1 MVEGG
6 RDLNSLVL
14 NCTSHVDFRPGEPLN
29 RCGRGTSPVKELKID
44 TRYGIKREAAMPQL
58 SSEQESA
65 SHNGYP
71 TVRFGEFEA
80 NLRSG
85 EVRKAGIRIKL
96 QDQPFKVL
104 QILLENPGDVVSRE
118 ELQTRIWPDVSYGD
132 FDHAVNVAVGKLR
145 TALGDSADSSS
156 FIETVP
162 RRGYRFVAAV
172 EILRPVAVAPIR
184 SQAEVEE
191 PPAQPGDQQKI
202 PSRPSNLRRV
212 RPQLILGIA
221 LGAALLALGIWLG
234 RRSAGSHPVDAQRL
248 TMMRGTVY
256 SARFAPD
263 SHTVIYAASWEG
275 EPAKLY
281 STDLKFPGSR
291 PMGLTGADLLSVSAS
306 GEMALL
312 QTAEPI
318 FMVGMTGT
326 LAEAPL
332 AGGAPRLVA
341 EKVEWADWSP
351 DGKALAVVRRES
363 GKRRLEYPLGHLLY
377 ETSGWIGHPRFSP
390 DGQRIAFLDHL
401 TYDDDEGAVAVIDL
415 AGNKTVLS
423 SGWESEE
430 GLAWSANGKEVWF
443 SAARTGLEREIYAVD
458 LAGHLRLAFRA
469 LGGVTL
475 QDIAPD
481 GRVLLTRDEHRAG
494 IGGMASGATREQ
506 DLSWRDWSLPQD
518 ISPDGKTLLFDE
530 QGEQSGPN
538 YIVAMRDLSGS
549 PPVALGEGMAGDFSP
564 DGKWAAATISYD
576 QLVLLPTGVGTA
588 KHIARG
594 NIQHYGPMVHWMPDG
609 KQLLFSANLEG
620 HAARCFLQNVD
631 GGEPRPVTPE
641 GVGFCNLSPDGRWIA
656 GSWNKDGLQ
665 IYPIDGGAPRKVQGI
680 LPEEDFAWTSD
691 PHFFYVYKAR
701 EKQIKVFRLNIDTG
715 QRQLFKEIVLPDS
728 AGVCGPTH
736 LLFSADGREYVYG
749 YVQLLSDL
757 YVVSG
762 VK

>member
-1 MVEGG
+1 
-6 RDLNSLVL
+6 
-14 NCTSHVDFRPGEPLN
+14 
-29 RCGRGTSPVKELKID
+29 
-44 TRYGIKREAAMPQL
+44 MPQL

-65 SHNGYP
+65 SHNGFR

-80 NLRSG
+80 NLHSG
-85 EVRKAGIRIKL
+85 EIRKAGSRIKL

-104 QILLENPGDVVSRE
+104 QVLLENPGDLVTRE
-118 ELQTRIWPDVSYGD
+118 ELQSRIWPDVSFGD

-145 TALGDSADSSS
+145 TALGDSAESSS

-162 RRGYRFVAAV
+162 RRGYRFIAPV

-184 SQAEVEE
+184 SVPDGGESPAEPEVER
-191 PPAQPGDQQKI
+191 QVKSQQ
-202 PSRPSNLRRV
+202 SNLRTIRAL
-212 RPQLILGIA
+212 QLVLGTA
-221 LGAALLALGIWLG
+221 LGATLVAGGVWFG
-234 RRSAGSHPVDAQRL
+234 HRSAGSQPVDFQRL
-248 TMMRGTVY
+248 TLMRGTVY

-291 PMGLTGADLLSVSAS
+291 PLGPTGADLLSVSAS

-332 AGGAPRLVA
+332 AGGAPRLLT

-351 DGKALAVVRRES
+351 DGKALAVVRREN
-363 GKRRLEYPLGHLLY
+363 GKRRLEFPLGHLLY

-390 DGQRIAFLDHL
+390 DGQRIAFLDHP
-401 TYDDDEGAVAVIDL
+401 TYDDDDGAVAVIDL
-415 AGNKTVLS
+415 AGQKTVLS

-430 GLAWSANGKEVWF
+430 GLAWSPNGKEVWF
-443 SAARTGLEREIYAVD
+443 SAVRTGLQREIYAVD
-458 LAGHLRLAFRA
+458 LAGHLRLTYRA

-475 QDIAPD
+475 EDIAPD
-481 GRVLLTRDEHRAG
+481 GKLLLTRDEHRAG
-494 IGGMASGATREQ
+494 IAGMASGATREQ

-564 DGKWAAATISYD
+564 DGKWAAATVSYN

-588 KHIARG
+588 KHIERG
-594 NIQHYGPMVHWMPDG
+594 NIQQYGPMIHWMPDG
-609 KQLLFSANLEG
+609 KQLVFSANLAG
-620 HAARCFLQNVD
+620 HATRCFLQNID
-631 GGEPRPVTPE
+631 GGEARPVTPE
-641 GVGFCNLSPDGRWIA
+641 GVGFCNLSPDGKWIA
-656 GSWNKDGLQ
+656 GSWGKDGLQ
-665 IYPIDGGAPRKVQGI
+665 IYPMEGGAPRKVQGI
-680 LPEEDFAWTSD
+680 LPEEDFAWSSD
-691 PHFFYVYKAR
+691 PHLFYVYKSR
-701 EKQIKVFRLNIDTG
+701 EKPIKVFRLNIDTG

-736 LLFSADGREYVYG
+736 LLFSPDGREYVYG

>member
-1 MVEGG
+1 MGEAD
-6 RDLNSLVL
+6 RYLNSQRL
-14 NCTSHVDFRPGEPLN
+14 NCGSCSAV
-29 RCGRGTSPVKELKID
+29 GRGERLDRRRRGISPIKELKIAV
-44 TRYGIKREAAMPQL
+44 RYDIKEEATMPEI
-58 SSEQESA
+58 SPNQESA
-65 SHNGYP
+65 SQNGFH

-85 EVRKAGIRIKL
+85 EVRKAGSRVKL

-104 QILLENPGDVVSRE
+104 QVLLESPGDVVSRE
-118 ELQTRIWPDVSYGD
+118 ELQSRIWPDVSFGD

-145 TALGDSADSSS
+145 TALGDSAESSS
-156 FIETVP
+156 FIETIP
-162 RRGYRFVAAV
+162 RRGYRFIAPVEMLPAVKPAGDACPPLKAANGRL
-172 EILRPVAVAPIR
+172 EA
-184 SQAEVEE
+184 
-191 PPAQPGDQQKI
+191 
-202 PSRPSNLRRV
+202 SRGNGWR
-212 RPQLILGIA
+212 LILGVLGVA
-221 LGAALLALGIWLG
+221 LCGVLLGLGVWFG
-234 RRSAGSHPVDAQRL
+234 RRSAGSQPVDFQRL
-248 TMMRGTVY
+248 TLMRGTIY

-263 SHTVIYAASWEG
+263 SHAVIYAASWEG

-281 STDLKFPGSR
+281 STDLKFSGSR
-291 PMGLTGADLLSVSAS
+291 PLGLAGADILSVSAS

-318 FMVGMTGT
+318 FMLGMTGT

-332 AGGAPRLVA
+332 SGGAPRLVA

-351 DGKALAVVRRES
+351 DGKALAVVRRAN
-363 GKRRLEYPLGHLLY
+363 GKRRLEFPLGHLLY

-390 DGQRIAFLDHL
+390 DGQRIAFLDHP
-401 TYDDDEGAVAVIDL
+401 TYDDDEGVVAVIDL
-415 AGNKTVLS
+415 AGQKTVLS

-430 GLAWSANGKEVWF
+430 GLAWSANGKEIWF
-443 SAARTGLEREIYAVD
+443 SAARTGLQREIYAVD
-458 LAGHLRLAFRA
+458 MAGHLRSAYRA

-481 GRVLLTRDEHRAG
+481 GKLLLTRDEHRAG

-538 YIVAMRDLSGS
+538 YIVATRDLNGS

-564 DGKWAAATISYD
+564 DGKWAAATISYE

-588 KHIARG
+588 KHIERG
-594 NIQHYGPMVHWMPDG
+594 SIQHYGPMIHWMPDG
-609 KQLLFSANLEG
+609 KQLLFSANLAG

-631 GGEPRPVTPE
+631 GGEARPVTPE
-641 GVGFCNLSPDGRWIA
+641 GVGFCNLSPDGKWIA
-656 GSWNKDGLQ
+656 ASWGKDGLQ
-665 IYPIDGGAPRKVQGI
+665 IYPIDGGAPRKVLGI
-680 LPEEDFAWTSD
+680 QPEEDFAWTSD
-691 PHFFYVYKAR
+691 PHFFYVYKSR

-715 QRQLFKEIVLPDS
+715 QRQLFKEIMLPDS